1 LKVVY
6 CCEKNHTPRITS
18 TVKLLLIFKLDNS
31 FFIILGD
38 HGLRGGR
45 VTRTQLGSIE
55 VNNPMFAISVPKK
68 LRRST
73 TILATL
79 RENAK
84 RLQTTFDIRA
94 TLLDILKYQPKRN
107 FTDREYMAF
116 EGEYGSSLLR
126 SQDGTERS
134 CKSLLIPLAY
144 CTCQYPLK
152 EVKRTTDTATAA
164 GTFLIEH
171 INELLGENNVTH
183 ICETL
188 SFKHTLSIS
197 AYVPEDATK
206 TYHVSVKAQPPSSG
220 EFKVN
225 NLAKKHAFTDFPPF
239 PKRLSRLDNF
249 KKIVFLF
256 LPAIVRQTRGKFEMA
271 SSSIDRLDRFGK
283 SGDCVKDSLKH
294 LCYCKVQENSK
305 STKKP

>member
-1 LKVVY
+1 MNQTIQLGAKSFRGVP
-6 CCEKNHTPRITS
+6 KFGWIWLS
-18 TVKLLLIFKLDNS
+18 LLGHDHESGTIHADPDFQRFLLRNKKKLDNS

-55 VNNPMFAISVPKK
+55 VNNPMFAISIPKK

-79 RENAK
+79 RENAN

-126 SQDGTERS
+126 SQGGTERS

-152 EVKRTTDTATAA
+152 EVKRTTGTATAA
-164 GTFLIEH
+164 GIFLIEH
-171 INELLGENNVTH
+171 INELLEENNVTH

-206 TYHVSVKAQPPSSG
+206 TYHVSVKAHPPSNG
-220 EFKVN
+220 EFK
-225 NLAKKHAFTDFPPF
+225 
-239 PKRLSRLDNF
+239 
-249 KKIVFLF
+249 
-256 LPAIVRQTRGKFEMA
+256 AIVRQTRGKFEMA